1 MQARSASEG
10 IRLAESVKGCPCAVF
25 TKNIASCDFFL
36 ADLRRLVLTRPAV
49 FTKNIASCDFFLA
62 DLRRLVLTRPAV
74 FTKNIASCDFFL
86 AALRR
91 LVLTRPSGPSA
102 EA

>member
-1 MQARSASEG
+1 MQARSASDG
-10 IRLAESVKGCPCAVF
+10 IRLAESVRGCPCAVF

-36 ADLRRLVLTRPAV
+36 ADLRRLVLTRPSGPSAERCYSVRGCPCAV

-62 DLRRLVLTRPAV
+62 DLRRLVLTRP
-74 FTKNIASCDFFL
+74 
-86 AALRR
+86 
-91 LVLTRPSGPSA
+91 SGPRA